1 MLLCRQLPSRRIS
14 LLVAALRMNP
24 RSTNCLNASLATFSE
39 QLQCDGLDAGPAKFF
54 LPGAAD
60 QIAVYR
66 QRDRFQVIAEDGI
79 AYLIESFT
87 ENRHRVP
94 PCSFRN
100 SENKILRSGSL
111 SVRLSADGICVF
123 RNAACRRTVAAVS
136 AAFLLLRTLYADHTH
151 LLYKNSWAARRTGSY
166 SAALFVTHG
175 VSFRLSGRACCLTA
189 EFWRHSFRQ
198 VSALVVGMQL
208 SRYNRGQIEFLIFLT
223 V

>member
-24 RSTNCLNASLATFSE
+24 RSTNCLTASLATFSE

-87 ENRHRVP
+87 ENRIEYLRVLFEIQRTKSCVP
-94 PCSFRN
+94 EASLLDCLQMESAFFGTRRAGGLLQQFR
-100 SENKILRSGSL
+100 
-111 SVRLSADGICVF
+111 RLSFCCGPCTLIT
-123 RNAACRRTVAAVS
+123 RTSFTKIRGPHAVPVPTLRPCLS
-136 AAFLLLRTLYADHTH
+136 RTAFP
-151 LLYKNSWAARRTGSY
+151 
-166 SAALFVTHG
+166 F
-175 VSFRLSGRACCLTA
+175 
-189 EFWRHSFRQ
+189 
-198 VSALVVGMQL
+198 ALVGAPVA
-208 SRYNRGQIEFLIFLT
+208 
-223 V
+223 

>member
-1 MLLCRQLPSRRIS
+1 
-14 LLVAALRMNP
+14 MNP
-24 RSTNCLNASLATFSE
+24 RSTNCLTASLATFSE
-39 QLQCDGLDAGPAKFF
+39 QLQCDGLNAGPAQIF
-54 LPGAAD
+54 LPSAAD
-60 QIAVYR
+60 QVAVYR
-66 QRDRFQVIAEDGI
+66 QWDRFQVIAEDGI

>member
-24 RSTNCLNASLATFSE
+24 RSTNCLTASLATFSE
-39 QLQCDGLDAGPAKFF
+39 QLQCDGLDAGPAQIL

-60 QIAVYR
+60 QVTVHC
-66 QRDRFQVIAEDGI
+66 QRDWFQVIAEDGI
-79 AYLIESFT
+79 AHLIESFT

-94 PCSFRN
+94 PCSFQN

-111 SVRLSADGICVF
+111 SVRLFADGVSVF

>member
-1 MLLCRQLPSRRIS
+1 MLLCCQLPSRRIS
-14 LLVAALRMNP
+14 LLVAALRTTP
-24 RSTNCLNASLATFSE
+24 RSTNSLTASRAAFSE

-60 QIAVYR
+60 QVVVHSE
-66 QRDRFQVIAEDGI
+66 RDRLQVIAEDGI
-79 AYLIESFT
+79 AHLIDSFPQ
-87 ENRHRVP
+87 NRHRVP

-151 LLYKNSWAARRTGSY
+151 LLYKNSWAARRTGSC
-166 SAALFVTHG
+166 SAALFDTHG

-223 V
+223 A

>member
-24 RSTNCLNASLATFSE
+24 RSTNCLTASLATFSE

-136 AAFLLLRTLYADHTH
+136 AAFLFDRD
-151 LLYKNSWAARRTGSY
+151 
-166 SAALFVTHG
+166 
-175 VSFRLSGRACCLTA
+175 A
-189 EFWRHSFRQ
+189 E
-198 VSALVVGMQL
+198 
-208 SRYNRGQIEFLIFLT
+208 IFLT
-223 V
+223 LIADEYHHHS

>member
-1 MLLCRQLPSRRIS
+1 
-14 LLVAALRMNP
+14 MNP
-24 RSTNCLNASLATFSE
+24 RSTNCLTASLATFSE

-136 AAFLLLRTLYADHTH
+136 AAFLLDR
-151 LLYKNSWAARRTGSY
+151 G
-166 SAALFVTHG
+166 
-175 VSFRLSGRACCLTA
+175 A
-189 EFWRHSFRQ
+189 E
-198 VSALVVGMQL
+198 
-208 SRYNRGQIEFLIFLT
+208 IFLT
-223 V
+223 LIADEYHHHS

>member
-24 RSTNCLNASLATFSE
+24 RSTNCLTASLATFSE

-66 QRDRFQVIAEDGI
+66 QRDRFQVIAEDSI
-79 AYLIESFT
+79 AHLIESFT

-94 PCSFRN
+94 PCSFQN

-123 RNAACRRTVAAVS
+123 RNAARRRTVAAVS
-136 AAFLLLRTLYADHTH
+136 AAFLFDQEIHFVF
-151 LLYKNSWAARRTGSY
+151 
-166 SAALFVTHG
+166 ALCVNAYHHR
-175 VSFRLSGRACCLTA
+175 S
-189 EFWRHSFRQ
+189 
-198 VSALVVGMQL
+198 
-208 SRYNRGQIEFLIFLT
+208 
-223 V
+223 

>member
-24 RSTNCLNASLATFSE
+24 RSTNCLTASLATFSE
-39 QLQCDGLDAGPAKFF
+39 QLQFDGLDAGPAN
-54 LPGAAD
+54 
-60 QIAVYR
+60 
-66 QRDRFQVIAEDGI
+66 RFQVIAEDGI

>member
-24 RSTNCLNASLATFSE
+24 RSPNCLTASLATFSE

-66 QRDRFQVIAEDGI
+66 QRDRFQVIAEDSV
-79 AYLIESFT
+79 AHLIKSFT

-136 AAFLLLRTLYADHTH
+136 AAFLFDQEIHFVF
-151 LLYKNSWAARRTGSY
+151 
-166 SAALFVTHG
+166 ALCVNAYHHR
-175 VSFRLSGRACCLTA
+175 S
-189 EFWRHSFRQ
+189 
-198 VSALVVGMQL
+198 
-208 SRYNRGQIEFLIFLT
+208 
-223 V
+223 

>member
-24 RSTNCLNASLATFSE
+24 RSTNCLTASLATFSE
-39 QLQCDGLDAGPAKFF
+39 QLQCDGLDAGPAQI
-54 LPGAAD
+54 LLTSAAD
-60 QIAVYR
+60 QIVVHSK
-66 QRDRFQVIAEDGI
+66 RDWFQVIAEDGI

>member
-24 RSTNCLNASLATFSE
+24 RSTNCLTASLATFSE

-54 LPGAAD
+54 LPSAAD
-60 QIAVYR
+60 QVAVYR
-66 QRDRFQVIAEDGI
+66 QWDRFQVIAEDSV
-79 AYLIESFT
+79 AHLIKSFT

-123 RNAACRRTVAAVS
+123 RNAARRRTVAAVS
-136 AAFLLLRTLYADHTH
+136 AAFLFDQEIHFVF
-151 LLYKNSWAARRTGSY
+151 
-166 SAALFVTHG
+166 ALCVNAYHHR
-175 VSFRLSGRACCLTA
+175 S
-189 EFWRHSFRQ
+189 
-198 VSALVVGMQL
+198 
-208 SRYNRGQIEFLIFLT
+208 
-223 V
+223 